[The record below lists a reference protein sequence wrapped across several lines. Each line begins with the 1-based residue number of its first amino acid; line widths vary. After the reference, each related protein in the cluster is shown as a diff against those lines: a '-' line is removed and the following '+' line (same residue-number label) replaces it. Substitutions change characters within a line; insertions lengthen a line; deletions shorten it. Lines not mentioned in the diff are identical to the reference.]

1 MDKYDLDEY
10 APVGEEIRCGVGKP
24 IGEEIRRGVGIIK
37 KSSNLKI
44 NDNKIK
50 KMEKDNK
57 QITVTQWST
66 VNDRCIIPVSNTFNT
81 LEAGYYTINCNPNI
95 GMYFVKE
102 NVELNKL
109 YRLPNKATDTIL
121 DDISKFWTLEDVY
134 KKYNRVFRRNYLLY
148 SAPGT
153 GKTSLINLMC
163 QDLIEKYNGIVFSLS
178 SAEHIE
184 MYVDAVKRIRNI
196 EPERKIITI
205 IEDIDNFI
213 GDEHQ
218 RSSLDTYL
226 LNILDGNMKFGG
238 IVTIATTNY
247 IHKLESRYKNRP
259 SRFDRV
265 IEFPLPNAES
275 RKIFIEK
282 TVCPEDL
289 EKIDINEW
297 VKRTEGYT
305 IDHINELILLYFVF
319 GHSEDESFKTIQDM
333 VDNNARLKNE
343 TSENRRKLGFSSFSQ
358 EYPVE
363 EAVEEDEDE
372 RVYSVQS
379 Y

>member
-10 APVGEEIRCGVGKP
+10 APVGEEIRC
-24 IGEEIRRGVGIIK
+24 GVGIIK

-358 EYPVE
+358 EYPVGE
-363 EAVEEDEDE
+363 EDAVEEDEDE